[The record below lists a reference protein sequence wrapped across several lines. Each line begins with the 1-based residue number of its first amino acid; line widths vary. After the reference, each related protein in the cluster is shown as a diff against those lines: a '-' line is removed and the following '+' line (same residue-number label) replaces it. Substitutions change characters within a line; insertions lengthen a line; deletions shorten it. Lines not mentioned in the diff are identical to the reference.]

1 MFISLSRIAKYG
13 WLNFWRNFWLSGA
26 TVSVMVLMLFV
37 ITLVLGVNVATEH
50 IASILQDKVDIS
62 VYFETTAN
70 EQDITALREELEEF
84 SEVKSVEYTSREEA
98 LKRFKERHKDDPL
111 ILQAIR
117 EVGDNPLQATLN
129 VKAFQAS
136 QYQAITTFLEDTR
149 FEPLIDKVN
158 YRENQS
164 LINRLFAISAAIKR
178 VGFGV
183 TMLLG
188 LIAVLVTFNAIRM
201 AIYSQRE
208 EILIMRLVGA
218 SNWFI
223 RSPFLIQGGL
233 VGGFSAA
240 ITLTLTLIF
249 LILFSYKISLAIPGL
264 DLIAYMK
271 TNWFLILLFEFLV
284 GIGLGIISS
293 FIAVRKYLRI

>member
-70 EQDITALREELEEF
+70 EQDITALREELERF